1 MFHGRGFLRVPAWL
15 LAAAVLVPVSLAQ
28 TQRPLN
34 HSDYD
39 GWRSIVG
46 QRLSAD
52 GKFLAYGLFPQ
63 EGDGEVVIRNLA
75 TGKEQREPA
84 GQRPAPAP
92 PAPDQEGPP
101 PEARGATI
109 TFSADGKTVVFSTF
123 PAKAESDKARKD
135 KKPAPKEGMVIVD
148 LASGKKT
155 RVERVKGFAM
165 PEKASG
171 LLVYLKEAP
180 DAPAGAGT
188 APAAAPKP
196 EGDQQGGRGGRGGT
210 PASAA
215 GAGGRGARPEFGS
228 DMVVRNLADAS
239 ERTIAD
245 VVEFTLTE
253 DGKQVV
259 YAVSARDAARNGV
272 FALKPGSGDAPV
284 ALAEGKGKYAKLT
297 WDENQTQVVFLS
309 DRDTAGAKPP
319 KWKLYRWERQ
329 SPAASVAAS
338 ADMPGFRK
346 EFVISD
352 QGTLS
357 FSKDG
362 TRVFFACARPAPPAP
377 DKKDEAADAPA
388 DDSKA
393 VVDLWSYKD
402 DYIQPIQKVRAERDR
417 NRTFTAAYLIPEH
430 KIVQLGDSAVET
442 VTPSES
448 AQWVMGSDDRQY
460 RPLADYDEHYA
471 DAYVIDAATGARTLV
486 ATKHRGSMTWSPAGR
501 YLLYF
506 DGKDWNTV
514 SVPDGKKTN
523 LTASLGVK
531 FFNEDTDTPGTPAAY
546 GNAGWT
552 KDGKSL
558 LIYDRYDIWRVSPDG
573 ADAKNITAGFG
584 RAHDLRLRYIRT
596 ETDNPRERWIDGTK
610 PVMLQAESLKTF
622 ETGFFRGSLD
632 GGEPKQLMMAPK
644 YMTAPVKA
652 KDADVYLLTAQ
663 TFSEFPDLVTTD
675 GTFKE
680 LRKVSD
686 ANPQKANL
694 LWGTSEIVR
703 FHNADGVPLT
713 GALYKPANFDPQKK
727 YPMMVYIYERM
738 TQNVNRFVDPRPSHN
753 INFSY
758 YTSNGYL
765 VFTPDIVYTQ
775 GFPGQSA
782 MKCVLPG
789 VQAIVDKGFVKED
802 AIGIQGHSWGGY
814 QIAYMVTQTKRF
826 RAVAAGAPV
835 ANMISAYDGIRWGT
849 GVPRQFQYERT
860 QSRIG
865 GSIWQYPTRFIEN
878 SPIFWADRV
887 QTPVMLLHN
896 DGDDAVPWYQGVEFY
911 LALRRLGKEV
921 YLFDYNGEPHG
932 LRKRPNQKDYTI
944 RLQQYFD
951 HYLKGA
957 PAPAWMEKGV
967 PYLEREHTELSTMS
981 GEK

>member
-1 MFHGRGFLRVPAWL
+1 MLHRRRSLRVSAWL
-15 LAAAVLVPVSLAQ
+15 LAAAVLVPVSFAQ
-28 TQRPLN
+28 SKRPLN
-34 HSDYD
+34 HGDYD

-46 QRLSAD
+46 QRLSND
-52 GKFLAYGLFPQ
+52 GKFLVYGLFPQ
-63 EGDGEVVIRNLA
+63 EGDGEVVIRNLV

-84 GQRPAPAP
+84 GVRPAPTP
-92 PAPDQEGPP
+92 PTPGEEGPAPEV
-101 PEARGATI
+101 RGAVLE
-109 TFSADGKTVVFSTF
+109 FSADSKTVVFSTF
-123 PAKAESDKARKD
+123 PAKAEIDKARKD
-135 KKPAPKEGMVIVD
+135 KKPAPKDGMVIVD
-148 LASGKKT
+148 LASGKAT
-155 RVERVKGFAM
+155 RVERVKRFAM

-171 LLVYLKEAP
+171 LLVYLKEGP
-180 DAPAGAGT
+180 DAPAGGGGT
-188 APAAAPKP
+188 APAAAAQGQ
-196 EGDQQGGRGGRGGT
+196 GDQQGGRGGRGG
-210 PASAA
+210 AAA
-215 GAGGRGARPEFGS
+215 GAGGRGPRPEFGT
-228 DMVVRNLADAS
+228 DLVVRNLADSS

-245 VVEFTLTE
+245 VVEFLLAE
-253 DGKQVV
+253 DGKQLV
-259 YAVSARDAARNGV
+259 YAVGARDSAKNGV
-272 FALKPGSGDAPV
+272 FAVKPGSGDAPA
-284 ALAEGKGKYAKLT
+284 ALAAGKGKYAKLT
-297 WDENQTQVVFLS
+297 WDENQTQAVFLS
-309 DRDTAGAKPP
+309 DRDDAAAKQP
-319 KWKLYRWERQ
+319 KWKLYRWDRQ
-329 SPAASVAAS
+329 SPAATVLVSG
-338 ADMPGFRK
+338 DMPGFRK

-352 QGTLS
+352 KGPLS

-362 TRVFFACARPAPPAP
+362 TRVFFACAPPAP
-377 DKKDEAADAPA
+377 EKKDDAADAPA
-388 DDSKA
+388 DDTKA

-417 NRTFTAAYLIPEH
+417 NRTFTAAYLIPER
-430 KIVQLGDSAVET
+430 KIVHLGDTALET

-448 AQWVMGSDDRQY
+448 AQWVMGTDDREY
-460 RPLADYDEHYA
+460 RAIADYDERYA
-471 DAYVIDAATGARTLV
+471 DAYLIDAVTGARTLL
-486 ATKHRGSMTWSPAGR
+486 AKKQRGSMTWSPSGR

-531 FFNEDTDTPGTPAAY
+531 FFNEDTDTPSTP
-546 GNAGWT
+546 GPWGSGGWT

-558 LIYDRYDIWRVSPDG
+558 LLYDRYDIWRVSPDG
-573 ADAKNITAGFG
+573 TGAKNITAGYG
-584 RAHDLRLRYIRT
+584 RAHDMRLRYVRT
-596 ETDNPRERWIDGTK
+596 EAENPRERWIDGTK
-610 PVMLQAESLKTF
+610 PVMLQGENLKTF
-622 ETGFFRGSLD
+622 ETGFFRASLD
-632 GGEPKQLMMAPK
+632 GGEPKQLVLSPK
-644 YMTAPVKA
+644 YMTPPVKA
-652 KDADVYLLTAQ
+652 RDADVYLLTAQ
-663 TFSEFPDLVTTD
+663 TFSEFPDLITTD
-675 GTFKE
+675 GSFKE

-694 LWGTSEIVR
+694 LWGTSEVVQ
-703 FHNADGVPLT
+703 FKNADGVPLT
-713 GALYKPANFDPQKK
+713 GALYKPANFDPAKK
-727 YPMMVYIYERM
+727 YPMMVYIYERL

-753 INFSY
+753 INLSY

-765 VFTPDIVYTQ
+765 VFTPDIVYTT

-782 MKCVLPG
+782 LKCVLPG
-789 VQAIVDKGFVKED
+789 VQAIVDKGFVNED

-849 GVPRQFQYERT
+849 GLPRQFQYERT

-967 PYLEREHTELSTMS
+967 RYIERERTELSTM
-981 GEK
+981 GDKK

>member
-1 MFHGRGFLRVPAWL
+1 MFDRRGFLRVSAWL
-15 LAAAVLVPVSLAQ
+15 LAAAVLVPASFAQ
-28 TQRPLN
+28 GKRPLN
-34 HSDYD
+34 HGDYD
-39 GWRSIVG
+39 SWRSIVG
-46 QRLSAD
+46 QRLSGD
-52 GKFLAYGLFPQ
+52 GKFLVYGLFPQ
-63 EGDGEVVIRNLA
+63 EGDGEVVIRNLV

-84 GQRPAPAP
+84 GMRPAPTP
-92 PAPDQEGPP
+92 PSPDQEGPA

-109 TFSADGKTVVFSTF
+109 TFSADSKTVVFSTF
-123 PAKAESDKARKD
+123 PARAESDKAKKD

-148 LASGKKT
+148 LASGKAT
-155 RVERVKGFAM
+155 RLERVKRFAM

-171 LLVYLKEAP
+171 LLVYLMEGP
-180 DAPAGAGT
+180 DAPPGGT
-188 APAAAPKP
+188 GNAAAAPPKV
-196 EGDQQGGRGGRGGT
+196 EGDQQRGRGGRGG
-210 PASAA
+210 AAA
-215 GAGGRGARPEFGS
+215 GAGAAGSGARAEFGT
-228 DMVVRNLADAS
+228 DMLVRNLADSS
-239 ERTIAD
+239 ERTIPD
-245 VVEFTLTE
+245 VVEFTLTD

-259 YAVSARDAARNGV
+259 YAVGAHDAAKNGV
-272 FALKPGSGDAPV
+272 FTVKPGSPDAPL

-309 DRDTAGAKPP
+309 DRDDASAKPP

-329 SPAASVAAS
+329 APAASVLAS
-338 ADMPGFRK
+338 GDMPGFRK
-346 EFVISD
+346 EFAISD
-352 QGTLS
+352 KGTLS
-357 FSKDG
+357 FSRDG
-362 TRVFFACARPAPPAP
+362 TRVFFACAPPAP
-377 DKKDEAADAPA
+377 EKKDEAADAPP

-417 NRTFTAAYLIPEH
+417 NRTFTAVYLIPER
-430 KIVQLGDSAVET
+430 KMVQLADAAVET

-448 AQWVMGSDDRQY
+448 AQWVMGSDDREY

-471 DAYVIDAATGARTLV
+471 DAYLIDAVTGARTLL
-486 ATKHRGSMTWSPAGR
+486 AKKHRGSMTWSPAGR

-514 SVPDGKKTN
+514 SVPDGKKVN

-531 FFNEDTDTPGTPAAY
+531 FFNEDTDTPGTPGAY

-573 ADAKNITAGFG
+573 TGAKNMTAGYG

-596 ETDNPRERWIDGTK
+596 EAENPRERWIDGAK
-610 PVMLQAESLKTF
+610 PVMLQAENLHTF
-622 ETGFFRGSLD
+622 ETGFFRASLE
-632 GGEPKQLMMAPK
+632 GGEPKQFLMSAK
-644 YMTAPVKA
+644 YMTAPLKA

-675 GTFKE
+675 GGFKE

-686 ANPQKANL
+686 ANPQMAGL
-694 LWGTSEIVR
+694 LWGTSEVVR

-713 GALYKPANFDPQKK
+713 GALYKPANFDPRKK
-727 YPMMVYIYERM
+727 YPMIVYIYERM

-753 INFSY
+753 INLSY

-765 VFTPDIVYTQ
+765 VFTPDIVYTT

-789 VQAIVDKGFVKED
+789 VQAMVDKGFVKED

-814 QIAYMVTQTKRF
+814 QIAYMVTQTNRF

-849 GVPRQFQYERT
+849 GIPRQFQYERT

-865 GSIWQYPTRFIEN
+865 GSIWQFPTRFIEN

-967 PYLEREHTELSTMS
+967 PYLQRERTELSTMS
-981 GEK
+981 DRK